1 MPSRPQVSFAV
12 LNYNNGRFL
21 RDCLDSILSQNGGH
35 HFEIILVDDCSTDN
49 SEEIARSYTDPRI
62 RFIRHARNMG
72 HIATVNDALGHASGD
87 YIARVDSDDRYRPD
101 FLNEVLPVF
110 ARYPEAGLVYGDAAV
125 INGQGEIDILRCD
138 RVHAG
143 RDFHGNELVRLLEE
157 NFMCS
162 PTVIA
167 RRQAWQQTLPAPEGL
182 AFHDWYFTVMM
193 ARRWKFYYLDKVIA
207 DYRVHAGNYHVAI
220 TRNRKEEPS
229 IFALLDRLYSETEA
243 DAALEH
249 AKRGARHRI
258 YGRHYLTLADKY
270 FGAYMNPDAR
280 RCYLQA
286 VRHRPSYLLRLD
298 IQRRLLATMVSR
310 NGYEAGKK
318 ALKTILARG

>member
-21 RDCLDSILSQNGGH
+21 RDCLDSILRQKGGH
-35 HFEIILVDDCSTDN
+35 EFEIILVDDASTD
-49 SEEIARSYTDPRI
+49 SSDEIARSYTDPRI
-62 RFIRHARNMG
+62 RFVRHERNQG
-72 HIATVNDALGHASGD
+72 HIATVNDALRHSSGD

-101 FLNEVLPVF
+101 FLNEVLAIF
-110 ARYPEAGLVYGDAAV
+110 SQHPEVGLVYGDAAI
-125 INGQGEIDILRCD
+125 INDQGEINTECSD

-143 RDFHGNELVRLLEE
+143 RDFKGNELVRLLEE
-157 NFMCS
+157 NFICS

-167 RRQAWQQTLPAPEGL
+167 RREAWQQTLPAPEGL
-182 AFHDWYFTVMM
+182 AFHDWYFTAMM
-193 ARRWKFYYLDKVIA
+193 ARRWDFFYLHKVIA
-207 DYRVHAGNYHVAI
+207 DYRVHAGNWHTAI
-220 TRNRKEEPS
+220 VRNRQEEPS
-229 IFALLDRLYSETEA
+229 IFALLDRIYAETEI
-243 DAALEH
+243 DPQRER
-249 AKRGARHRI
+249 AKRAARRRV

-270 FGAYMNPDAR
+270 FGTYMNVDAR

-286 VRHRPSYLLRLD
+286 VRHHPSYLLRFG
-298 IQRRLLATMVSR
+298 IQRRLLATVVGR